1 MIGPIAKALVSCRY
15 GEERWKGVMIVIP
28 VQYRDPETEEILER
42 RHEEGAPAIG
52 TRVKIGFDE
61 YQVLFRWRCVPTSC
75 IVYVRRVA
83 REVAA

>member
-1 MIGPIAKALVSCRY
+1 MLLRRREVERSLAMIPI
-15 GEERWKGVMIVIP
+15 
-28 VQYRDPETEEILER
+28 QYRDPETEEILER

-52 TRVKIGFDE
+52 TRVRIGFEE